1 MMDKRRAKMDSL
13 SDLSDEMSKVI
24 GDDFAKGMGKMKK
37 VTVASDSEE
46 GLKEGLNKAQDIMK
60 KKLGE
65 QPSSDSVVGERSYD
79 AEPME
84 DMEEEMEDE
93 MMDEESPEAMRKKI
107 MELQKKL
114 ADLE

>member
-1 MMDKRRAKMDSL
+1 MMDKRKAKMDSL
-13 SDLSDEMSKVI
+13 SELSDEMSKMI
-24 GDDFAKGMGKMKK
+24 GDDFSKGMGKMKK

-46 GLKEGLNKAQDIMK
+46 GLKEGLDKAQDIMK

-84 DMEEEMEDE
+84 EEMEEEM
-93 MMDEESPEAMRKKI
+93 MDEDSPEAIRKKI

-114 ADLE
+114 SDLE